1 MKINSAM
8 KLQLKEAKFDQI
20 LEPSL
25 KAIADAGFE
34 ERDDCHLLRALLAL
48 AKDARKA
55 TFCDCAAYEC
65 FVNSVHVE
73 DYENKMPLMQAI
85 RFVMRIL
92 TDWNTSTPQ
101 QILIAIISA
110 DELSVVVKF
119 HVKRQT
125 EQWLSENIEA
135 YDDPVMSIESTEDI
149 PTVLAA
155 SLT

>member
-8 KLQLKEAKFDQI
+8 KKQLRGANFDQL

-25 KAIADAGFE
+25 EAIADFGFE
-34 ERDDCHLLRALLAL
+34 QMDDCHLLRALLTH
-48 AKDARKA
+48 AKNSRRAAFHDS
-55 TFCDCAAYEC
+55 TAYEC

-73 DYENKMPLMQAI
+73 DYESKMPVVQAI
-85 RFVMRIL
+85 QFVTRIL
-92 TDWNTSTPQ
+92 TDWSTSTPK

-125 EQWLSENIEA
+125 EQWLSENIEG

-149 PTVLAA
+149 PTALAA